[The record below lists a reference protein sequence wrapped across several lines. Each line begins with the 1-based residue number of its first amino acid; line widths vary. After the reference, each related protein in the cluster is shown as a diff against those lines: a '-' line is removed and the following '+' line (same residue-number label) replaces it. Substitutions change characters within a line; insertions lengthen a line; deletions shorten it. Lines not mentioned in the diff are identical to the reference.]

1 MAKRQK
7 LELSLTSSR
16 TAIQA
21 DLPKR
26 LRRTES
32 NGEIK
37 ILNTETIKRQ
47 THDIVLLQSGG
58 ITHGDRIFAC
68 YCSMP
73 FAVRTFVGSN
83 TSMSTAR
90 RTDQSRWNQNP
101 HRTARKRLSRRQ
113 RHFNIQAFQSLRF
126 RSSQKIE
133 VAPQPFEQL
142 IKGGRKCLERPEQRL
157 LCETGHRPGRGKR
170 FGSMPARDHGFR
182 GPCRHHAPNRDF
194 FRFTIVDFAPRRVT
208 QNVVSLLQFEELVT
222 LSAREIG
229 MKFKRTTPKR

>member
-7 LELSLTSSR
+7 PELSLTSSR
-16 TAIQA
+16 TA
-21 DLPKR
+21 DLPKS

-47 THDIVLLQSGG
+47 THDIILLQSGG

-90 RTDQSRWNQNP
+90 RTDQSRWNQNSNIA
-101 HRTARKRLSRRQ
+101 ARKRLSRRQ

-142 IKGGRKCLERPEQRL
+142 IKGRRKCLERPEQRL
-157 LCETGHRPGRGKR
+157 LCETG
-170 FGSMPARDHGFR
+170 
-182 GPCRHHAPNRDF
+182 
-194 FRFTIVDFAPRRVT
+194 RR
-208 QNVVSLLQFEELVT
+208 LGGGE
-222 LSAREIG
+222 
-229 MKFKRTTPKR
+229 